1 MQKRTRSARRGKC
14 GRAGIDAVLVDTS
27 PRPATRVKLAREM
40 GARYLPL
47 PHADAATLSK
57 AVLAGVS

>member
-1 MQKRTRSARRGKC
+1 
-14 GRAGIDAVLVDTS
+14 
-27 PRPATRVKLAREM
+27 M

-57 AVLAGVS
+57 AVLASVR